1 MHNLLKS
8 TIKTVYYNSI
18 QKPDEN
24 GNMPGPTDDE
34 DFVGLIKDIEICFSN
49 DNPSECVKALYGLK
63 NTWGDANAKKLE
75 NLIANE
81 PECIANWYTLTR
93 LSRSVS
99 VGEVRIKEIQ
109 ISTEVLGVK

>member
-1 MHNLLKS
+1 MHDISKLA
-8 TIKTVYYNSI
+8 IKTVYHYSL

-49 DNPSECVKALYGLK
+49 DDPSECVKALYNLK
-63 NTWGDANAKKLE
+63 NTWGDTNAKKLE
-75 NLIANE
+75 NLITSD
-81 PECIANWYTLTR
+81 PECVENWYSLTR

-99 VGEVRIKEIQ
+99 VGEVRLKEIQ